1 MIKIIKH
8 GNRRTQPIP
17 WRGHC
22 SNCGCV
28 FTADDCDT
36 SISFINN
43 GSEGSD
49 CRVARCPDCSYM
61 VTLQR
66 TQLDEINK
74 KMKVLEEMKDAMESL
89 HCAIFECTEKK
100 SHESDNRRQ

>member
-1 MIKIIKH
+1 
-8 GNRRTQPIP
+8 
-17 WRGHC
+17 
-22 SNCGCV
+22 
-28 FTADDCDT
+28 
-36 SISFINN
+36 
-43 GSEGSD
+43 
-49 CRVARCPDCSYM
+49 M